1 MAKGQEIEELYISL
15 GLDVNSLKLG
25 FDTAGKTVSQSISRI
40 NSENKKIQIKTEVDL
55 ARLQG
60 ASSELDKI
68 RIKQEAITRQLELQ
82 RQKEAILNAQMQ
94 RAVNDHGA
102 DSGIT
107 QRTQLNLLYQQKTVA
122 GLENQLRTLGAEM
135 DRVKPKADGSF
146 GRMAAGANKART
158 AVGQLG
164 TGYGLLSTKMAAFLA
179 VASTGAGLFNL
190 TNAAMNAGQATYR
203 LTQRLHV
210 SAAEAGELKRV
221 FSLAG
226 SDINTI
232 TPFIAKLDKQILTA
246 GENGNTT
253 TKALERFGIVLTNEN
268 GQLMSV
274 SDQLSRLADGY
285 NRAQEAGE
293 EEAFTAE
300 VLGAK
305 GAALIPVLQDYN
317 DLLVISRDIKTTGL
331 LNPQEAHGT
340 WLEWQKMQMELG
352 QLKTAMGAALLPISR
367 ELMPD
372 IVEGLK
378 TMVQFIKDNKDGIVA
393 LGEAIVSAMGTAKD
407 IIGGVADAL
416 DSAGINAKNFRDIM
430 SDVKAM
436 RDAGMGRSLFDS
448 ALVGAGVGAAAG
460 SFLPGI
466 GTVAGGIVGAGMGL
480 FGGYKM
486 LSASDA
492 FKNQKALNMAEEQ
505 AKKQQSNKKNTQGS
519 SNATAKLKEQQA
531 AAAEAAKANDEL
543 KESLLSISRTDL
555 ETSLHAIDEEM
566 KKFRERGASE
576 VEIAEVAEAK
586 KAKVIK
592 QFNDEVASSIDS
604 IWKSEYE
611 NRLKEID
618 KETEAWKQ
626 KGLDEVK
633 ATQWAEEKK
642 RQLQQETALHMFK
655 ENYKYLKIYRTEMAG
670 FGSDEDKKQNAMAK
684 IAAQMRKD
692 AGIPED
698 AWTTPGEIAGFSDIY
713 KKAQG
718 NMIPIYDVNP
728 TNIIWKGTEAVPMF
742 SPEYERS
749 MSNLSSGIN
758 TPQPQPQEQNV
769 NYNLNVSVT
778 GLEDV
783 GNQVAQTAAKKIME
797 RLPDSSRYSVSYGG

>member
-82 RQKEAILNAQMQ
+82 KQKESILSAQMQ
-94 RAVNDHGA
+94 RAMKDHGA
-102 DSGIT
+102 DHGIT
-107 QRTQLNLLYQQKTVA
+107 QRAQLNLLYQQKTVA
-122 GLENQLRTLGAEM
+122 GLENQLKALDAAM
-135 DRVKPKADGSF
+135 DRVKPKADSSF
-146 GRMAAGANKART
+146 GRISAGANRAKA

-226 SDINTI
+226 SDINSI
-232 TPFIAKLDKQILTA
+232 TPFIARLDKQILTA
-246 GENGNTT
+246 GESGNTT
-253 TKALERFGIVLTNEN
+253 TKSLERFGIVLTNEN

-274 SDQLSRLADGY
+274 SDQLARLADGY

-317 DLLVISRDIKTTGL
+317 DLITISRGIKTTGL
-331 LNPQEAHGT
+331 LNPQEAHET

-407 IIGGVADAL
+407 VIGGVVEAL

-430 SDVKAM
+430 GDVKAM
-436 RDAGMGRSLFDS
+436 RDAGMGSSLFS
-448 ALVGAGVGAAAG
+448 STLVGAGVGAAAG

-466 GTVAGGIVGAGMGL
+466 GTAVGGIVGAGAGL
-480 FGGYKM
+480 YGGYKM

-492 FKNQKALNMAEEQ
+492 FKNQKALNLEEQ
-505 AKKQQSNKKNTQGS
+505 AKKQSGKKSPQAS
-519 SNATAKLKEQQA
+519 SDAASKLKEQQA

-543 KESLLSISRTDL
+543 RESLLSISRTDL
-555 ETSLHAIDEEM
+555 ETSLHAIDEEL

-576 VEIAEVAEAK
+576 VEIARVAEAK

-592 QFNDEVASSIDS
+592 QFNDEVAASIDS

-611 NRLKEID
+611 NRLKEIE

-633 ATQWAEEKK
+633 ATQWAEERK

-670 FGSDEDKKQNAMAK
+670 FGSDAEKKQNAMQK

-718 NMIPIYDVNP
+718 NIVPIYDVNP
-728 TNIIWKGTEAVPMF
+728 TNFIWKGTEAVPMF

-749 MSNLSSGIN
+749 MGNLSNGISAP
-758 TPQPQPQEQNV
+758 PQQPQEQNV
-769 NYNLNVSVT
+769 NYNLNVNVT
-778 GLEDV
+778 GLDDV

-797 RLPDSSRYSVSYGG
+797 RLPDSGRYNVSYGS

>member
-1 MAKGQEIEELYISL
+1 M
-15 GLDVNSLKLG
+15 
-25 FDTAGKTVSQSISRI
+25 
-40 NSENKKIQIKTEVDL
+40 
-55 ARLQG
+55 
-60 ASSELDKI
+60 
-68 RIKQEAITRQLELQ
+68 
-82 RQKEAILNAQMQ
+82 
-94 RAVNDHGA
+94 
-102 DSGIT
+102 
-107 QRTQLNLLYQQKTVA
+107 
-122 GLENQLRTLGAEM
+122 
-135 DRVKPKADGSF
+135 
-146 GRMAAGANKART
+146 
-158 AVGQLG
+158 
-164 TGYGLLSTKMAAFLA
+164 
-179 VASTGAGLFNL
+179 
-190 TNAAMNAGQATYR
+190 
-203 LTQRLHV
+203 
-210 SAAEAGELKRV
+210 
-221 FSLAG
+221 
-226 SDINTI
+226 
-232 TPFIAKLDKQILTA
+232 
-246 GENGNTT
+246 
-253 TKALERFGIVLTNEN
+253 
-268 GQLMSV
+268 
-274 SDQLSRLADGY
+274 
-285 NRAQEAGE
+285 
-293 EEAFTAE
+293 
-300 VLGAK
+300 
-305 GAALIPVLQDYN
+305 LQDYN
-317 DLLVISRDIKTTGL
+317 DLLSISKDIKTTGL
-331 LNPQEAHGT
+331 LNPQEAHET

-352 QLKTAMGAALLPISR
+352 QLKTAMGAALLPISK

-430 SDVKAM
+430 SDVKSM

-466 GTVAGGIVGAGMGL
+466 GTVAGGVVGAGMGL

-492 FKNQKALNMAEEQ
+492 FKSQKALNLADEQ
-505 AKKQQSNKKNTQGS
+505 AKKQQSAKKQPQGS
-519 SNATAKLKEQQA
+519 SDATAKLKEQQA

-543 KESLLSISRTDL
+543 KEGLLSISRTDL

-576 VEIAEVAEAK
+576 VEIVKVAEAK

-618 KETEAWKQ
+618 RETDAWKQ

-728 TNIIWKGTEAVPMF
+728 TNFIWKGTEAVPMF

-749 MSNLSSGIN
+749 MSNLDRGVS
-758 TPQPQPQEQNV
+758 QVMPQPQEQNV